1 VWQFNFAGID
11 SLAVSNTATL
21 SAEVGRQTGSSS
33 SRRLR
38 AADRIPGVLYGQG
51 MEPVSLSVARRDLRI
66 AISGPAGQ
74 NTILNLSVDGKS
86 YNAVIKELQRH
97 PVRRNVSHIDFVQIN
112 LSEEITMQ
120 VPVHLTGTAK
130 AVVSAGGLVDPA
142 VDTIEVRTTP
152 ANIPNEILIDVTE
165 LNPDQVIRLSDVVLP
180 KGVVATGDPDMPVVT
195 VIVSRAVTEA
205 ANEATADEP
214 EEAPAADAGQ

>member
-1 VWQFNFAGID
+1 MWQFNFAGID

>member
-1 VWQFNFAGID
+1 VWQFNFGGID

-21 SAEVGRQTGSSS
+21 SAEVGRQTGSSA

-38 AADRIPGVLYGQG
+38 AADRIPGVLYGHG
-51 MEPVSLSVARRDLRI
+51 MEPVTLSVARRDLRV

-74 NTILNLSVDGKS
+74 NTILTLAVDGKS
-86 YNAVIKELQRH
+86 YNAVIKEMQRH

-130 AVVSAGGLVDPA
+130 AVLSAGGLVDPA
-142 VDTIEVRTTP
+142 VDTLEVRTTP
-152 ANIPNEILIDVTE
+152 ANVPNEILIDITDMTPE
-165 LNPDQVIRLSDVVLP
+165 QVIRLSDVVLP

-195 VIVSRAVTEA
+195 VMISRAATEA
-205 ANEATADEP
+205 ANAAAGGEST
-214 EEAPAADAGQ
+214 PAADAGQ